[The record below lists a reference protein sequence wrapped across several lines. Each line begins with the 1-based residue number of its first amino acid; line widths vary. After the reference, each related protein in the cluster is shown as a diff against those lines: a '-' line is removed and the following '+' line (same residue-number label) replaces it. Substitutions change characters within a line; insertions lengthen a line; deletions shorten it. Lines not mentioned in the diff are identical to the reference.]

1 MKEKFLPIGTICTLK
16 NKNKKIIIVGYFS
29 IKYNGDA
36 VIYDYSGLD
45 YPAGLLSNSFYHFNH
60 SDINSIDYLGYESEE
75 FETFNKKIKGQLNND
90 EEKEYKTNSFFKNI
104 KFDENGVVVFEEM
117 EDNKDTVDEYKKSHF
132 NKMDNQRNEEVKTNV
147 FSNDKFEPSHQIEDA
162 NDSENWSIF
171 KSIKFDENGFVI
183 EAEEFSL
190 D

>member
-75 FETFNKKIKGQLNND
+75 L
-90 EEKEYKTNSFFKNI
+90 
-104 KFDENGVVVFEEM
+104 
-117 EDNKDTVDEYKKSHF
+117 
-132 NKMDNQRNEEVKTNV
+132 
-147 FSNDKFEPSHQIEDA
+147 
-162 NDSENWSIF
+162 
-171 KSIKFDENGFVI
+171 
-183 EAEEFSL
+183 
-190 D
+190 